1 MVLFPS
7 RAGMNPVQKDYDLA
21 DDPVPLTRGDEPFED
36 ISTVGALNPVP
47 SRAGRHFLPWATCA
61 SPPEFPH
68 PKII

>member
-36 ISTVGALNPVP
+36 ISTAGADCMTWAF
-47 SRAGRHFLPWATCA
+47 RQKAARIAGAENIGVESKGF
-61 SPPEFPH
+61 
-68 PKII
+68 